1 MKIQDYKIKDWDDIE
16 TGILLDENNDWILI
30 KSNPVDFQIDGYKL
44 INKKHIQE
52 ILPNPQAEIL
62 NKVFTLKKEVV
73 QIPDSFEFTST
84 IGFLKWIEKKYG
96 CFEFQDEI
104 ENELFYG
111 VLNQINDKSFYI
123 DMVKSDGSL
132 DEDFDV
138 EFFIDDIRIL
148 TFESDYFNSISL
160 LFKHNNS

>member
-1 MKIQDYKIKDWDDIE
+1 MKIEDYKINNWDDVE
-16 TGILLDENNDWILI
+16 TGIFLDENDDWILI

-44 INKKHIQE
+44 INKKHLVE
-52 ILPNPQAEIL
+52 RTLNPKAKILSQ
-62 NKVFTLKKEVV
+62 VFTLKNEV
-73 QIPDSFEFTST
+73 IENPDFFQFMTA
-84 IGFLKWIEKKYG
+84 IDFLKLIEKKYG

-104 ENELFYG
+104 EDELFYG
-111 VLNQINDKSFYI
+111 VLNQINNESFYI

-132 DEDFDV
+132 DKDFDV
-138 EFFIDDIRIL
+138 EFFIEDIRII